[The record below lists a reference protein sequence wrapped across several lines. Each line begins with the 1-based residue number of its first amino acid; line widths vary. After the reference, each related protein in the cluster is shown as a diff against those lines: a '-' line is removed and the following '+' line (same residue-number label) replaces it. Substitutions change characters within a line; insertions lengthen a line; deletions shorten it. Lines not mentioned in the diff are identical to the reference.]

1 MLVDDLIARLEAG
14 VAPLAGRIHGA
25 AELSEL
31 VKRQALPQSPVFAF
45 VLPLGLSARGEGE
58 CMTGGF
64 IQQFDATLAVV
75 LGVRA
80 AGDPSGSRALP
91 TIDEL
96 IEGALSAVCGR
107 GPDDAIGVWRLMRGE
122 LLSAADGVV
131 LYQLDFGLRDEL
143 RIVG

>member
-1 MLVDDLIARLEAG
+1 MLVADLAALIVAG
-14 VAPLAGRIHGA
+14 VPQLADRVQGA
-25 AELSEL
+25 AELSEM

-58 CMTGGF
+58 CMSGGF
-64 IQQFDATLAVV
+64 IQQFDATLAVL

-91 TIDEL
+91 TIDDL
-96 IEGALSAVCGR
+96 VGATLSAVCGR
-107 GPDDAIGVWRLMRGE
+107 GPDDALGVWRLMRGE

-131 LYQLDFGLRDEL
+131 LYQLEFGLRDEL
-143 RIVG
+143 RIIG